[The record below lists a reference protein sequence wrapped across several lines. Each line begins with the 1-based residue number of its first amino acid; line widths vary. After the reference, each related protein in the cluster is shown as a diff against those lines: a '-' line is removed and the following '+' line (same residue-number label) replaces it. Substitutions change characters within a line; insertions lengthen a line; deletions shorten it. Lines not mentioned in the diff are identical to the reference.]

1 MISLACG
8 LAVLAAGWAGQIPL
22 ALSGMLAAG
31 AGALVVYNE
40 RLRMRIGARTAELE
54 RANQR
59 LRTEVDV
66 RKAAESALEASENR
80 TKDIVATLPVPVLV
94 KDASSRIVLMNR
106 AAEETWG
113 VRFEQVAGTAG
124 AACMSPERMA
134 AVLADD
140 RAVFAAGTVTVN
152 EAQLWNSV
160 SECTVDFETYKKP
173 VFDAH
178 GEPHSLICAYVD
190 ITRRKHA
197 EDALQRSFDQLR
209 ALTAE
214 LELLKED
221 DRRRIAKVIHDDFG
235 QNLLALK
242 IDVQML
248 HAHAGR
254 HPRLKRRIAHALGT
268 IDATITAV
276 HAMMDDLHPSTLVLG
291 LPAALEWLVVQ
302 FEKRSGIRCTLRVV
316 GHQAPLSDA
325 RRTSVIFRIVQEAL
339 VHVLSHARATRV
351 DLTLA
356 ASAEQLS
363 ITIADDGGG
372 IGCGD
377 EAELRMRA
385 IRERVD
391 VFGGELG
398 IECVEAGGTRLSIL
412 IPTETGATAA

>member
-1 MISLACG
+1 MIALASG
-8 LAVLAAGWAGQIPL
+8 MAVLAAGCADQVSLSLFGVL
-22 ALSGMLAAG
+22 ATG
-31 AGALVVYNE
+31 AGALLLHNE
-40 RLRMRIGARTAELE
+40 RLHIRIGERTAELE
-54 RANQR
+54 QANQR
-59 LRTEVDV
+59 LRAEADV

-80 TKDIVATLPVPVLV
+80 LNDILSTLPISVLV

-113 VRFEQVAGTAG
+113 VRFEQVAGTDG
-124 AACMSPERMA
+124 AAWMSPERTA
-134 AVLADD
+134 AMLADD
-140 RAVFAAGTVTVN
+140 RAVFAAGGVTVK

-160 SECTVDFETYKKP
+160 KARAVDFAAYKKP

-178 GEPHSLICAYVD
+178 GEPHSLICAYAD

-221 DRRRIAKVIHDDFG
+221 DRRRIAKVIHDDLG

-254 HPRLKRRIAHALGT
+254 HPRLKRRAADALGT
-268 IDATITAV
+268 IDATIAAV

-291 LPAALEWLVVQ
+291 LPAALEWLVDQ
-302 FEKRSGIRCTLRVV
+302 LEKRSGICCTLQVSGADVPR
-316 GHQAPLSDA
+316 PDA
-325 RRTSVIFRIVQEAL
+325 RIVPVIFRMVQEAL
-339 VHVLSHARATRV
+339 VQVQIHARARHV
-351 DLTLA
+351 AVALA
-356 ASAEQLS
+356 FGAEELS
-363 ITIADDGGG
+363 ITITEDGGG

-377 EAELRMRA
+377 EAAQRMRV

-391 VFGGELG
+391 LFGGELA
-398 IECVEAGGTRLSIL
+398 IECLEAGGTKISIL
-412 IPTETGATAA
+412 VPTV